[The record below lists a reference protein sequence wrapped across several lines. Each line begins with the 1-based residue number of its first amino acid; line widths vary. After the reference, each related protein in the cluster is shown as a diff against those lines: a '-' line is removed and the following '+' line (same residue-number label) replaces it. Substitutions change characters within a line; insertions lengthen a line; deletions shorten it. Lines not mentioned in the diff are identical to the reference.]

1 MTKIIT
7 TKGREIEL
15 DLSDPAVAD
24 WFARPQ
30 ETMTDIIV
38 NQINTE
44 GLYNAVLA
52 DKNNLV
58 IVDIGA
64 NIGLFSLYAQDSAS
78 RIIAVEPTPAT
89 LRILKRL
96 VGTRIEIVEAA
107 LAFKDGTV
115 DFYVHNNPTI
125 NSLTVNQS
133 GECITVPAKTIK
145 TILDEL
151 NVDHVDFVKC
161 DIEGSEMLALDI
173 LRLREVA
180 DRVDSWFIEVHQTS
194 RADEPWPGNLEK
206 NRQILMQRLRGVGYQ
221 VQAIIHDQIFAYK

>member
-1 MTKIIT
+1 
-7 TKGREIEL
+7 
-15 DLSDPAVAD
+15 
-24 WFARPQ
+24 
-30 ETMTDIIV
+30 MTDIIV

>member
-1 MTKIIT
+1 
-7 TKGREIEL
+7 
-15 DLSDPAVAD
+15 
-24 WFARPQ
+24 
-30 ETMTDIIV
+30 
-38 NQINTE
+38 
-44 GLYNAVLA
+44 
-52 DKNNLV
+52 LV

>member
-1 MTKIIT
+1 MPNIIT
-7 TKGREIEL
+7 TKGRVVEI
-15 DLSDPAVAD
+15 DLSDPQVAD
-24 WFARPQ
+24 WFARPN

-52 DKNNLV
+52 DKTDLV

-64 NIGLFSLYAQDSAS
+64 NIGLFSLYAQDSAK

-89 LRILKRL
+89 LNILKRL
-96 VGTRIEIVEAA
+96 VNTNIEIVEAA

-115 DFYVHNNPTI
+115 DFFVHENPTI
-125 NSLTVNQS
+125 NSLAVNQS
-133 GECITVPAKTIK
+133 GERITVAAKTIK

-161 DIEGSEMLALDI
+161 DIEGSEMFALDL

-180 DRVDSWFIEVHQTS
+180 DRIDTWFIEVHQTS
-194 RADEPWPGNLEK
+194 RGDEPWPGNLEK
-206 NRQILMQRLRGVGYQ
+206 NRQILMQRLRGVGYK
-221 VQAIIHDQIFAYK
+221 VEAIVHDQIFAYK